1 MLPALTTHIG
11 GERNRLLAALPAQ
24 ELRELANRLETVQ
37 LHARQVL
44 VALDRPVRDIH
55 FPRDAVA
62 SVVVAME
69 DGATIE
75 GANIGNEGLIGLE
88 GVLGNGTSTEDV
100 VVQIPGEAVR
110 IGISD
115 FRAAVERSTVI
126 QQLVHEYTLALINQ
140 LARTAACNQ
149 IHSVEERVARLLLM
163 SLDRVGRDDFPLTHE
178 YLGIMLGVR
187 RASVSTAAETMRRAG
202 LIEYHRG
209 QITIRDRDRLE
220 EVACEDYV
228 ASREVEDPLYT
239 HCRCAATRLT
249 GWPPGLFVAARVPR
263 RPIGRPHV
271 AVESVLWR
279 RVFARSRSG
288 RCARPASVAP

>member
-1 MLPALTTHIG
+1 MLPALTSHSG
-11 GERNRLLAALPAQ
+11 AERNRLLAALPAQ

-44 VALDRPVRDIH
+44 VSLDRPVRDIH

-88 GVLGNGTSTEDV
+88 GVLGDGTSTEDV

-149 IHSVEERVARLLLM
+149 MHCVEERVARLLLM
-163 SLDRVGRDDFPLTHE
+163 SQDRVGRDDFPLTHE
-178 YLGIMLGVR
+178 FLGIMLGVR

-220 EVACEDYV
+220 ELACEDYV
-228 ASREVEDPLYT
+228 ANREVEDRLYT
-239 HCRCAATRLT
+239 HCRRA
-249 GWPPGLFVAARVPR
+249 WPPR
-263 RPIGRPHV
+263 
-271 AVESVLWR
+271 
-279 RVFARSRSG
+279 
-288 RCARPASVAP
+288 